1 MTNETLAPI
10 EELLRI
16 PAPCPAPQALA
27 CDGTDLWVGS
37 VETNRIYGVRGNTG
51 AIFEESPA
59 PGEPIGMVVTGDAL
73 RVVTSEGDDDNR
85 FIRRYVFGHGF
96 KSEALPC
103 PDDTGSFLAYDGDNL
118 FLSQRHQ
125 KRILELDGA
134 GTVKR
139 TIAVPREITG
149 MVIVGGRFFLMTVE
163 SKTSEESRI
172 FRIDARKDEPE
183 IIEIANVP
191 FNGRS
196 LAWDGSKFWTNC
208 RTENTIVA
216 FNSIGV

>member
-1 MTNETLAPI
+1 MNETIASI
-10 EELLRI
+10 DELLRI

-37 VETNRIYGVRGNTG
+37 VETNRIYGLRGNTG
-51 AIFEESPA
+51 AVFEEAVA

-85 FIRRYVFGHGF
+85 FIRRYVIGHGF
-96 KSEALPC
+96 KSERLSC

-125 KRILELDGA
+125 KCILEIGPA
-134 GTVKR
+134 GEVKR
-139 TIAVPREITG
+139 RIDVPREITG

-163 SKTSEESRI
+163 SKDSEESRVL
-172 FRIDARKDEPE
+172 RVDARKDQPE
-183 IIEIANVP
+183 IVELANVP
-191 FNGRS
+191 YKGRS
-196 LAWDGSKFWTNC
+196 LAWDGTKFWTNC
-208 RTENTIVA
+208 RSENEIVA
-216 FNSIGV
+216 FSPIGV